1 MGKIMCNI
9 FRSHLDVYIFK
20 NASVIYDS
28 KMQYCIV
35 FSKYLKDEIVHQIF
49 ISRYQKGRDAE
60 NWLIQINS
68 PRLHFC
74 SFLLSY
80 WQAISS
86 TRLKFPS
93 RFHWSKIFYLQ
104 ENIVRLRILACFSDL
119 ISIYFFYIFTSNASI
134 IKMNVRQKFKML
146 WSHIFARVLPGYCV
160 PEKFPRGC

>member
-1 MGKIMCNI
+1 MDKIMCNI
-9 FRSHLDVYIFK
+9 FRSPLDVYIFK
-20 NASVIYDS
+20 NASVIYGS

-35 FSKYLKDEIVHQIF
+35 PFSKYLKDEIVHQIF

-86 TRLKFPS
+86 TMLKFPS
-93 RFHWSKIFYLQ
+93 RFHWSKIFYLK

-119 ISIYFFYIFTSNASI
+119 IFIFFYIFTSNASI
-134 IKMNVRQKFKML
+134 IKMNVRHKLKML
-146 WSHIFARVLPGYCV
+146 WSHIFARVLPGYCMAG
-160 PEKFPRGC
+160 KFPKGC